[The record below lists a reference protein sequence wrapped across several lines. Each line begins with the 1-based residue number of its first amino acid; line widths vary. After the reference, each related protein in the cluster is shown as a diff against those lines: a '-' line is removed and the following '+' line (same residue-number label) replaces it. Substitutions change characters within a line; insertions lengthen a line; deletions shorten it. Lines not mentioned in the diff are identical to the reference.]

1 MTAALS
7 SARRLFSTEHSWMAV
22 DPFGSPAQTP
32 SRVGVTPAAL
42 GGAADILG
50 VDLPTVRTVLTA
62 GEACGTIRTSAGSV
76 TVFAPAS
83 GMVTIVNPV
92 VLENPSIVASDP
104 LGTGWLFA
112 VLIPAASSF
121 EDLSTH
127 EPTDAA
133 RMGS

>member
-7 SARRLFSTEHSWMAV
+7 SARRLFSTEHGWMAV

-42 GGAADILG
+42 DDSSDILG

-92 VLENPSIVASDP
+92 VLEDPSIVAADP
-104 LGTGWLFA
+104 LGAGWLFA
-112 VLIPAASSF
+112 VLTPAASSF
-121 EDLSTH
+121 EDLATR
-127 EPTDAA
+127 EPTDAV
-133 RMGS
+133 GVQS

>member
-7 SARRLFSTEHSWMAV
+7 SARRLFSTEHGWMAV

-32 SRVGVTPAAL
+32 SRVGVTPTAL
-42 GGAADILG
+42 GGAADILD

-62 GEACGTIRTSAGSV
+62 GEACGTIRTSTGSV

-92 VLENPSIVASDP
+92 VLEDPSIVAADP
-104 LGTGWLFA
+104 LGAGWLFA
-112 VLIPAASSF
+112 VLTPAASSF
-121 EDLSTH
+121 DDLTTR

-133 RMGS
+133 RVGS